1 MVVKVHCGTV
11 LGNEFAAM
19 LKMRPP
25 KSPTMYFKTISTRSP
40 AQPQSGERRIAKAKG
55 NASIV
60 ASCAEVPLA
69 SHEILYCFQIIAR
82 KAKRR
87 SKA

>member
-25 KSPTMYFKTISTRSP
+25 KSPTMQFKTILTRSP
-40 AQPQSGERRIAKAKG
+40 AQPRSGECRIAKAKD
-55 NASIV
+55 NASIA

>member
-11 LGNEFAAM
+11 LGKEFAAM

-25 KSPTMYFKTISTRSP
+25 KSLTMHFQNISTRSP
-40 AQPQSGERRIAKAKG
+40 AQPQSGECRIAKAKG
-55 NASIV
+55 NASIAV
-60 ASCAEVPLA
+60 SCAEVPLA

>member
-11 LGNEFAAM
+11 LGNEFAAL
-19 LKMRPP
+19 LKMRPQ
-25 KSPTMYFKTISTRSP
+25 KSPTMHFKTISTRSP
-40 AQPQSGERRIAKAKG
+40 AQSQSGECRIAKAKD

-82 KAKRR
+82 KAKGR

>member
-1 MVVKVHCGTV
+1 MVVEVHCETV
-11 LGNEFAAM
+11 LVREFAAM
-19 LKMRPP
+19 LKMRPR
-25 KSPTMYFKTISTRSP
+25 KSPTTHFKTISTRSP
-40 AQPQSGERRIAKAKG
+40 AQPQSGECRMAKAKG
-55 NASIV
+55 NASIA

-69 SHEILYCFQIIAR
+69 SHEMLYCFQIIAR